1 MKKAVTKSVLRDAV
15 KGVLPNEILN
25 SKNKIG
31 FYMDFKDIFK
41 SEMSYLTDV
50 MFQNNE
56 FNKLIKVDKL
66 KKVLDKKETNT
77 AEQKLVFS
85 LVSLSVLF
93 QEYD

>member
-1 MKKAVTKSVLRDAV
+1 
-15 KGVLPNEILN
+15 
-25 SKNKIG
+25 
-31 FYMDFKDIFK
+31 
-41 SEMSYLTDV
+41 